1 MTAPPPSEE
10 EDTGIESP
18 RTKLDMAVDELK
30 GYFTSPAMLTPV
42 KISMENQEDIK
53 SELRRIIFGSPAG
66 GMRAA
71 NMVAWLAEKS
81 KDIVGATDTENVKFP
96 IIIFGAADSN
106 FNVPEKYAD
115 SEPKIGT
122 LEDVVVLELPEGSEA
137 DAAQGHLSVV
147 LVMSH
152 ILGPALRDSHA
163 LELFFNSIPT
173 IQLSL
178 CQPYMTVNVSSDR
191 SGNPTGHATGMSLFK
206 FLEGAVKLEEKS
218 INALLAGSGVEGMGK
233 TPSSMFATTKGS
245 AGMEVF
251 TSPQTLVPTRGDTG
265 GPEPHDPR
273 LRVAPIIDRFRPFMS
288 IKGLTIS
295 TAGAG
300 FGTISYRTAS
310 LQIVLHDRSR
320 LGEIAEL
327 LNPGQYK
334 SAEFDIEWGW
344 SHPHSSPAGDGIDN
358 AYGRFLNNLRKRE
371 LYRVTNYK
379 MSFDDV
385 GQANI
390 TLALHSTAGVAMDN
404 TTISMGPT
412 ASGFASYQVKL
423 EKLTKEIAAGLELL
437 GSKEGSKGNRKSVA
451 DVRGN
456 SFVGLM
462 TSVTRV
468 PNMNTPIGK
477 DKKALKTKLDD
488 LTKKLKAITKD
499 KKATGEAKKAA
510 GDILDAM
517 VKLFEDKPEE
527 GATIVELLY
536 NSMEEAVERKMS
548 LIDNAA
554 KDAAQK
560 YTGDPFLFIGAD
572 WKTAVASGF
581 SGEIEKHE
589 LTKKPTEVSL
599 AKLFAVFVGSS
610 LTSSDGISDVQ
621 LIFHKF
627 NNQAGKCGALTDGT
641 DPKNI
646 GEFKINVAMFKTAF
660 TAYVQ
665 RRRTV
670 EITVKEFISFLVT
683 NFVDDMSSENYG
695 LTNLYTGTVD
705 AATGQYKVKRTEVKN
720 AEGKAD
726 SGAFADAVKSEL
738 LHAGAAPEFRMPQV
752 MVSMEHL
759 PAWGD
764 KDTNGIK
771 GNNVLKVH
779 ILDKAATPHNKYV
792 NTLAS
797 ASEYFTASFVDQ
809 AESPGDKALG
819 EVAKE
824 EAPPAGGDAG
834 GSPGTEDAAEGGGLA
849 GVEVNSAAMMA
860 AIKSGVPTITYGTAG
875 SVIKQAS
882 LSTENNPAL
891 STIMMLNGG
900 PDKGPMTPA
909 GMGPGNLPMM
919 IYPTQ
924 LTMTTIGCPLMEY
937 MQQFFINFGTGT
949 SVDNIYHAVGVIH
962 KFGQG
967 VFETSLKFKF
977 VDAYGTFRTMHG
989 KIVEA
994 LKPAADKDEEGA
1006 ESDPG

>member
-1 MTAPPPSEE
+1 MTDTPPSEE

-18 RTKLDMAVDELK
+18 RTKLDIAVDQLK
-30 GYFTSPAMLTPV
+30 GYFTSSAPLTPV

-81 KDIVGATDTENVKFP
+81 TGLEGKSKGSKTENVKFP
-96 IIIFGAADSN
+96 IIIFGAPDSN

-115 SEPKIGT
+115 SAPKIGT

-137 DAAQGHLSVV
+137 NAGQGHLSVV

-152 ILGPALRDSHA
+152 ILGPALRDAHA

-178 CQPYMTVNVSSDR
+178 CQPYMTINISSDR
-191 SGNPTGHATGMSLFK
+191 SAGTQEHATGMSLFK
-206 FLEGAVKLEEKS
+206 FLEGAVKLEEGS
-218 INALLAGSGVEGMGK
+218 INALLAGSGVEGMGQ
-233 TPSSMFATTKGS
+233 TPSSMFATTAGS

-251 TSPQTLVPTRGDTG
+251 TSPQTLVPLPT
-265 GPEPHDPR
+265 PHDPK
-273 LRVAPIIDRFRPFMS
+273 LRAAPIIDRFRPFMS

-344 SHPHSSPAGDGIDN
+344 SHPHSSPVGDGIDN

-404 TTISMGPT
+404 VTISMGPT
-412 ASGFASYQVKL
+412 ESGFASYQASL
-423 EKLTKEIAAGLELL
+423 EKLTDQIADGLKLL
-437 GSKEGSKGNRKSVA
+437 GSKKGAAGGSKNVA

-456 SFVGLM
+456 SFIGLM

-477 DKKALKTKLDD
+477 DKKALDAKMKDLREKL
-488 LTKKLKAITKD
+488 TAIATD
-499 KKATGEAKKAA
+499 KKASGEAKDAA
-510 GDILDAM
+510 EDILDAI
-517 VKLFEDKPEE
+517 VKIFDDKPEE
-527 GATIVELLY
+527 GATIVDLLY
-536 NSMEEAVERKMS
+536 NTMESAVERKMS

-572 WKTAVASGF
+572 WKAAFDAGGSSSV
-581 SGEIEKHE
+581 EKHE
-589 LTKKPTEVSL
+589 LLKKPTEVSL
-599 AKLFAVFVGSS
+599 AKLFAVFVGSA

-752 MVSMEHL
+752 MVNMEHL

-764 KDTNGIK
+764 RETNGIK

-792 NTLAS
+792 NTLIS
-797 ASEYFTASFVDQ
+797 AARNFTTPFVDQ
-809 AESPGDKALG
+809 AEEAGDKALG

-824 EAPPAGGDAG
+824 EAPPAGGDAAG
-834 GSPGTEDAAEGGGLA
+834 KSGTDEAAEGGGLA
-849 GVEVNSAAMMA
+849 SSSADISNAGMMA
-860 AIKSGVPTITYGTAG
+860 AIKSGVPTITYGTAD

-937 MQQFFINFGTGT
+937 MQQFFIDFGTGT

-977 VDAYGTFRTMHG
+977 VDAYGTFRTWYG
-989 KIVEA
+989 TTVEG
-994 LKPAADKDEEGA
+994 LKEAADAEE
-1006 ESDPG
+1006 S